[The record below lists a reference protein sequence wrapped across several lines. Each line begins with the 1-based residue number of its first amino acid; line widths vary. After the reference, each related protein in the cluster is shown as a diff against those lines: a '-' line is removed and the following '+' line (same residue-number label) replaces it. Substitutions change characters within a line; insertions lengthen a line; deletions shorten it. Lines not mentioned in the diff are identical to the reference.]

1 MSQRIQW
8 PIVLSMLLWAAG
20 AHAQIFRVQ
29 GGESTLLNA
38 EGGSVEFKAPDYDG
52 SLGLG
57 YYNDRIQFGGN
68 TRYQFHGYTL
78 LGGDE
83 NVPFTL
89 PTDVFDASHYFSA
102 RGAGVTRKFED
113 SRFYAFAGTTSTWLG
128 TGFFDA
134 ASSDRAAA
142 IFFYERKLNSDLT
155 LFSREIASNTQT
167 ALEGLEWKPRK
178 WLKTGLTGGLGS
190 NQGYFASSFDAE
202 TQKLALKASYVL
214 TGDRFERV
222 TVISPFSSEVNKGN
236 VQMLYKPNPHASITA
251 GHENILQPVTAGGPM
266 EQASVNQLSN
276 DFHVNRFY
284 FGSGLFWSNAAGRK
298 ASGENLYVGRRIGQ
312 NIEVNGNYFSSKPSA
327 QGTTAAERSTVFS
340 GTVRENFSSRFSLLQ
355 LISRTAGQTTFAF
368 GGDFTSNRFQ
378 LRADYQNVYLPFRPD
393 RPFEQALALNVTIR
407 VKGPLQVMAVSNVAP
422 DGHLR
427 YSFGASTYLYRLSGM
442 AANALPQET
451 FSMARYVVQGVVRD
465 ESSNP
470 VEGAAL
476 HIGKQVA
483 YSDSTGHFQV
493 RVSKHGPYALTVVP
507 DEFLTNLIYEVV
519 TAPAQV
525 RADSDDAA
533 QEIEIV
539 VRQKIVIRAKQ
550 GGSQ

>member
-1 MSQRIQW
+1 
-8 PIVLSMLLWAAG
+8 MLLWAG
-20 AHAQIFRVQ
+20 GGHAQIFRVR
-29 GGESTLLNA
+29 GGQSTLLNA
-38 EGGSVEFKAPDYDG
+38 EGASVEFKAPDYDG
-52 SLGLG
+52 SIGLG

-83 NVPFTL
+83 NIPFTL

-102 RGAGVTRKFED
+102 RGAGVTRKFEH

-128 TGFFDA
+128 TGFFNA
-134 ASSDRAAA
+134 ASSDRAAG

-155 LFSREIASNTQT
+155 LFSREIVSNTQT
-167 ALEGLEWKPRK
+167 ALEGLEWKPTK
-178 WLKTGLTGGLGS
+178 WLKTGITGGLGS
-190 NQGYFASSFDAE
+190 NQGYFASSFDVE

-236 VQMLYKPNPHASITA
+236 VQMLYKPNPYVSITA
-251 GHENILQPVTAGGPM
+251 GHQNILQPVTAGGPM

-276 DFHVNRFY
+276 DFHVSRFY
-284 FGSGLFWSNAAGRK
+284 FGSGLFWSDGAGRK
-298 ASGENLYVGRRIGQ
+298 TRGENLYVGRRIGQ
-312 NIEVNGNYFSSKPSA
+312 RIEVNGNYFSSKPSA
-327 QGTTAAERSTVFS
+327 QGSTAAERTTVFS

-355 LISRTAGQTTFAF
+355 LISRTAGQTTYAF

-442 AANALPQET
+442 AGSALPQET
-451 FSMARYVVQGVVRD
+451 FSMAKYVVKGVVRD
-465 ESSNP
+465 ESGNP
-470 VEGAAL
+470 IEGAAL
-476 HIGKQVA
+476 HIGKHVA
-483 YSDSTGHFQV
+483 YSDSAGHFQV
-493 RVSKHGPYALTVVP
+493 RASKHGPYALTVVP
-507 DEFLTNLIYEVV
+507 DEFLTNLIYEPVS
-519 TAPAQV
+519 APAQV

-533 QEIEIV
+533 QEIEII
-539 VRQKIVIRAKQ
+539 VRQKIGIRAKPGANQ
-550 GGSQ
+550 

>member
-1 MSQRIQW
+1 MFRKIQCALL
-8 PIVLSMLLWAAG
+8 LSLLWAAG

-52 SLGLG
+52 SIGVG

-68 TRYQFHGYTL
+68 TRYKFHGYTL

-83 NVPFTL
+83 NIPFTL
-89 PTDVFDASHYFSA
+89 PTDIFDASHYFSA

-128 TGFFDA
+128 TGFFNA
-134 ASSDRAAA
+134 ARSDRPAG
-142 IFFYERKLNSDLT
+142 IFFYERKLNRELT
-155 LFSREIASNTQT
+155 LFSREIVSNTQT

-236 VQMLYKPNPHASITA
+236 VQMLYKPNAYASITA
-251 GHENILQPVTAGGPM
+251 GHENILEPVTAGGPM
-266 EQASVNQLSN
+266 QQASVNQLSN
-276 DFHVNRFY
+276 DFHVKRFY
-284 FGSGLFWSNAAGRK
+284 FGSGLFWSDAAGRK
-298 ASGENLYVGRRIGQ
+298 TSGENLYVGRRIGQ
-312 NIEVNGNYFSSKPSA
+312 RIEVNGNYFSSKPQA
-327 QGTTAAERSTVFS
+327 QGTTAADRTAVFS

-355 LISRTAGQTTFAF
+355 LISRTAGQTTYAF
-368 GGDFTSNRFQ
+368 GGDFTSNRLQ
-378 LRADYQNVYLPFRPD
+378 VRADYQNVYLPFRPD
-393 RPFEQALALNVTIR
+393 RPFEQALALNLMIR

-427 YSFGASTYLYRLSGM
+427 YSFGASTYLYRLSGL
-442 AANALPQET
+442 AGSALPQES
-451 FSMARYVVQGVVRD
+451 FSMAKYVVQGVVKD
-465 ESSNP
+465 EQGNA

-476 HIGKQVA
+476 HVGKEIA
-483 YSDSTGHFQV
+483 YSDSSGRFQV
-493 RVSKHGPYALTVVP
+493 RVSKHGPFALTVVP
-507 DEFLTNLIYEVV
+507 DEFLSNLTYEVV

-533 QEIEIV
+533 QEIDIV
-539 VRQKIVIRAKQ
+539 VRQKLVARPKQ
-550 GGSQ
+550 